1 MELAHESIFHS
12 DKVSVVNWAETDI
25 IYTGSFDHT
34 IKAFDMVSK
43 KEANAISLRDS
54 VCTALDKRLQTLI
67 SG

>member
-12 DKVSVVNWAETDI
+12 DKVSVVNWVETDI